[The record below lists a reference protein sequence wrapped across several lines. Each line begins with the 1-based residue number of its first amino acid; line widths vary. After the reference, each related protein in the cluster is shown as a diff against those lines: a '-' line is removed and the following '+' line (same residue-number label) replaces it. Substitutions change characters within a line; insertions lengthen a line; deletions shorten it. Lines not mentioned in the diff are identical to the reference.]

1 MKRLSSLKRKTAL
14 AAIVAIVCAGL
25 VLSDMVYADIRTRA
39 IVTVYSEGKVLATY
53 KATARGY
60 MDNHCYVFNVRKG
73 VRDLEI
79 RVCGTFTVEDV
90 R

>member
-1 MKRLSSLKRKTAL
+1 MRHLSSLKWKTAP
-14 AAIVAIVCAGL
+14 ATIVAIVCSCL
-25 VLSDMVYADIRTRA
+25 VLSGIAYADIRTKA
-39 IVTVYSEGKVLATY
+39 IVTVYSEGKVMATY
-53 KATARGY
+53 KAINRGR
-60 MDNHCYVFNVRKG
+60 MDERCYVFNVRKG

>member
-1 MKRLSSLKRKTAL
+1 MRHLSSLKWKTAP
-14 AAIVAIVCAGL
+14 ATVVAIVCVAL
-25 VLSDMVYADIRTRA
+25 ILSGIAHADIRTKS
-39 IVTVYSEGKVLATY
+39 IVTVYSEGKVMATY
-53 KATARGY
+53 KAINRGR
-60 MDNHCYVFNVRKG
+60 MDERCYVFNVRKG

>member
-1 MKRLSSLKRKTAL
+1 MKHLSSLKWKTTPVT
-14 AAIVAIVCAGL
+14 IVAIVCSCL
-25 VLSDMVYADIRTRA
+25 LLSGIGYADIRTKA
-39 IVTVYSEGKVLATY
+39 IVTVYSEGKVMATY
-53 KATARGY
+53 KAINRGR
-60 MDNHCYVFNVRKG
+60 MDERCYVFNVRKG

>member
-1 MKRLSSLKRKTAL
+1 MKRLSILKRNIAL
-14 AAIVAIVCAGL
+14 ATSVAIICAAV
-25 VLSDMVYADIRTRA
+25 VLSGIAHADIRTKS
-39 IVTVYSEGKVLATY
+39 IVTVYSEGKIMATY
-53 KATARGY
+53 KTVNRGR
-60 MDNHCYVFNVRKG
+60 MDDRCYVFNVRKG

>member
-1 MKRLSSLKRKTAL
+1 MKHLSSLKWKTTPAT
-14 AAIVAIVCAGL
+14 IVAIVCSCL
-25 VLSDMVYADIRTRA
+25 VLSGIAYADIRTKA
-39 IVTVYSEGKVLATY
+39 IVTVYSEGKVMAIY
-53 KATARGY
+53 KAINRGR
-60 MDNHCYVFNVRKG
+60 MDERCYVFNVRKG

>member
-1 MKRLSSLKRKTAL
+1 MRSLSSLKWKTAP
-14 AAIVAIVCAGL
+14 ATIIAIVCVGL
-25 VLSDMVYADIRTRA
+25 VLTGTAYADIRTKS
-39 IVTVYSEGKVLATY
+39 IVTVYSEGKIMAIY
-53 KATARGY
+53 KAINQGR
-60 MDNHCYVFNVRKG
+60 MDERCYVFNVRKG

>member
-1 MKRLSSLKRKTAL
+1 MQRLSSLKRETAL
-14 AAIVAIVCAGL
+14 ATIVAIMCAAV
-25 VLSDMVYADIRTRA
+25 VLSGIAHADIRTKS
-39 IVTVYSEGKVLATY
+39 IVTVYSEGKIMATY
-53 KATARGY
+53 KAVNRGR
-60 MDNHCYVFNVRKG
+60 MDDRCYVFNVRQG